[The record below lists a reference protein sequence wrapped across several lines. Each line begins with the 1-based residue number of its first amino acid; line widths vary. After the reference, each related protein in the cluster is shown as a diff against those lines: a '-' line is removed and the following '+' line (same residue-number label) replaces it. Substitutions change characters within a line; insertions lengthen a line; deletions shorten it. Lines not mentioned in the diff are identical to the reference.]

1 MLAGADNSRCVENF
15 ALRCYP
21 RRPVTR
27 ASLLCALL
35 LACARQ
41 VEPAAPPAPPVTA
54 PPAVDPC
61 AEAPVPGDSTK
72 ALARVDT
79 LLRCGDDD
87 GALAVRFALLRRDPA
102 STARAYALA
111 VLAHESGQVGQIDPG
126 VADLPL
132 TAAARAVY
140 RLTRDV
146 SIYLDAAAKMSGET
160 GGRDEPAPDGT
171 ALARDVAASLAVTA
185 DDPYA
190 LSLAL
195 RFTALHDAD
204 PRERAAPICRDRA
217 DPLLTRLQDR
227 EGAAVLAAACGQIAF
242 LSGEPVD
249 GRRRFAR
256 ALELAP
262 NDHAAAIAWAAAELA
277 AGNLAEAVRLY
288 QRAVVAPSPRLRY
301 AAFLGLGVAQARR
314 HERAAAEAA
323 YRSAAAVGGHD
334 VAAPEQLPPELLFN
348 LGSLLADA
356 TEPPARNEARVLLR
370 AYVASPLADERRRM
384 RARILLREL
393 GD

>member
-1 MLAGADNSRCVENF
+1 VH
-15 ALRCYP
+15 
-21 RRPVTR
+21 R

-35 LACARQ
+35 LACTRP
-41 VEPAAPPAPPVTA
+41 VEQAAPPAPPVEP

-61 AEAPVPGDSTK
+61 VSAPVPEDSAE
-72 ALARVDT
+72 ALARADL
-79 LLRCGDDD
+79 LLRCGDDV
-87 GALAVRFALLRRDPA
+87 GALEVKFALLRRDPT

-111 VLAHESGQVGQIDPG
+111 VLAHESGRVGEIDRM
-126 VADLPL
+126 VAGLPL
-132 TAAARAVY
+132 TAGTRAVY

-146 SIYLDAAAKMSGET
+146 SAYLDAVAQVSGET
-160 GGRDEPAPDGT
+160 GKRGDPALDG
-171 ALARDVAASLAVTA
+171 AGLARDVAATLAVTA

-195 RFTALHDAD
+195 RFTATHDAD

-217 DPLLTRLQDR
+217 DPLLSRLRDH
-227 EGAAVLAAACGQIAF
+227 EGAAVLAAACGRIAF

-262 NDHAAAIAWAAAELA
+262 DDAAAALAWAAAELA
-277 AGNLAEAVRLY
+277 AGNLGEAVRLY
-288 QRAVVAPSPRLRY
+288 ERAVVAPSPRLRY

-323 YRSAAAVGGHD
+323 YRSAAAVRGLD
-334 VAAPEQLPPELLFN
+334 LSAPEQLPPELLFN
-348 LGSLLADA
+348 LGALLADGSDQA
-356 TEPPARNEARVLLR
+356 ARAEARVLLR
-370 AYVASPLADERRRM
+370 AYVAGPAADERRRM

>member
-1 MLAGADNSRCVENF
+1 M
-15 ALRCYP
+15 P
-21 RRPVTR
+21 R

-35 LACARQ
+35 LACAHQ
-41 VEPAAPPAPPVTA
+41 AAPDEPAGASAPAPA
-54 PPAVDPC
+54 AVDPC
-61 AEAPVPGDSTK
+61 APAPVPGDSTK
-72 ALARVDT
+72 ALARADV
-79 LLRCGDDD
+79 LLRCGDDA
-87 GALAVRFALLRRDPA
+87 GALAVRFALLRRDYG

-111 VLAHESGQVGQIDPG
+111 VLAHESGQGPEFDAT

-146 SIYLDAAAKMSGET
+146 SIYLDNVARLTEET
-160 GGRDEPAPDGT
+160 GKGGDPGVEAGS
-171 ALARDVAASLAVTA
+171 LARDVAAALAVAA

-217 DPLLTRLQDR
+217 DPLLARLRDR
-227 EGAAVLAAACGQIAF
+227 EGAAVLAAACGRIAF
-242 LSGEPVD
+242 RSGEPID

-256 ALELAP
+256 ALELSP
-262 NDHAAAIAWAAAELA
+262 RHHAAAIAWAAAELA
-277 AGNLAEAVRLY
+277 AGNLAEALRLY
-288 QRAVVAPSPRLRY
+288 ELATEAPSPRLRY
-301 AAFLGLGVAQARR
+301 AAFLGLGVTHARR
-314 HERAAAEAA
+314 HERDAAEAA
-323 YRSAAAVGGHD
+323 YRSAAAVRGLD
-334 VAAPEQLPPELLFN
+334 TAAPDRLPPELSFN
-348 LGSLLADA
+348 LGALLAD
-356 TEPPARNEARVLLR
+356 TNDPAARTEARGLLR
-370 AYVASPLADERRRM
+370 AYVADPRADDRRRL